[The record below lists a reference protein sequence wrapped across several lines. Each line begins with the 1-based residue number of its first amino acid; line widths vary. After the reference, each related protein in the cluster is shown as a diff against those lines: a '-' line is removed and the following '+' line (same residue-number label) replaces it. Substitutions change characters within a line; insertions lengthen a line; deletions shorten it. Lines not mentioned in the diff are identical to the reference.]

1 MRPCRVL
8 VVDDEADF
16 LESLVRRLCR
26 RGLEAVGV
34 ASGEDA
40 LERLSGEAFDVAVLD
55 VKMPGLDGIEVLRR
69 LKKQGSR
76 VEVILL
82 TGHASVESGVDGVEL
97 GAFDYLIKPVKL
109 DDLFERIRDAYEE
122 LRDPRRRAGSMLFSA
137 DPDASLVSLLDESRE
152 LRRYVGPEPWID
164 AMKER

>member
-109 DDLFERIRDAYEE
+109 DDLFERIRDAHERGQ
-122 LRDPRRRAGSMLFSA
+122 LVRKTTPTDP
-137 DPDASLVSLLDESRE
+137 
-152 LRRYVGPEPWID
+152 
-164 AMKER
+164 